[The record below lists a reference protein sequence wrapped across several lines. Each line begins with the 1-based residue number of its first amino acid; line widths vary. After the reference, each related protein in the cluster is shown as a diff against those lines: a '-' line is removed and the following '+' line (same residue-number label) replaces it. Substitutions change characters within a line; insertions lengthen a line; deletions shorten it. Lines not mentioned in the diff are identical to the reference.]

1 MYAGIGSLLGLRIVD
16 VIKEK
21 ISPVAL
27 FIREQTKV
35 VFLRTAVMD
44 GPKKSAGFGAV
55 DMYVEVRQ
63 PAVESI
69 TQQF

>member
-1 MYAGIGSLLGLRIVD
+1 MYAGIGSLLGLRVVD
-16 VIKEK
+16 LIKEK

-27 FIREQTKV
+27 FVREQTKV
-35 VFLRTAVMD
+35 VFLRTGMD

-63 PAVESI
+63 PDG
-69 TQQF
+69 